1 MDKVGAKAGILAE
14 MARDN
19 SLVPVR
25 HVLAMARKCFCGSL
39 NNIMRTGE
47 LALIRFQTK
56 SKGLLMKIHIQLD
69 IDVDPSELNSYASAF
84 VVALQRIA
92 DELPQKDSSSE
103 CKQPTPAKPAPAAET
118 TCPEPLGSI
127 PDREMIQG
135 YLDALRTD
143 EQHPRT
149 IPALTAFLLTPKES
163 SRRLERLQMLLE
175 LLFNNFLLNINITE
189 QVLHPL
195 FRGLFLLPATF
206 QQVIHNFFVTR
217 VHHRLVKTI
226 RVYHKQPSELLSNIV
241 LLSRAS
247 CMLVSSGYLAP
258 KLVFK
263 TVVDFLD
270 SEQSCIPAIVLFSF
284 LDGICSDRLEQS
296 VPPQTLADLRRRVN
310 GLLSDPRMSDI
321 QAKLAILAGRIGG
334 KAQPMADDQDGSETD
349 DSLESL
355 LPDARMISPP
365 PLSDSLYEGPLSA
378 ELTEEL
384 PSPAPVLPPEPEEPE
399 MPDMPEPVEATEE
412 TPAAVADETAQ
423 EAPKEEEAHKEEE
436 VVPSEDDK
444 ALLDDLPVPSIV
456 TQYQRYRTAGK
467 KATPKERIQAKK
479 YTDACSLH
487 GHTTLA
493 RSVTIDE
500 CGVVVSVGPDKVVS
514 HSEHG
519 LPCDSFKVQ
528 LPAVEGSGDDQ
539 IRTPILVAV
548 SGPYLAVAAVAMDIH
563 KFGWATVSVYRRSG
577 GGHWTY
583 LATTR
588 LDNVPAVTALAGV
601 RGGFIAA
608 TCRRQGVD
616 IVPSLDLVAVNT
628 EGGCV
633 LTRLSAVGPH
643 EISNLAV
650 APDGKHYS
658 FVTTDGALTVGSIDK
673 ASHIAVDSNA
683 TAGHPVISITMPAED
698 TVVFG
703 TTEDGGMVCVYS
715 AKERRV
721 LQMSPSAR
729 PPLSIASVDNDRLAV
744 ITDSSLIIYHTLSNS
759 ITNGPLNGVYSG
771 GVVWN
776 KTTGVISTMVGEKAR
791 VAQFKPCWD
800 ME

>member
-1 MDKVGAKAGILAE
+1 
-14 MARDN
+14 
-19 SLVPVR
+19 
-25 HVLAMARKCFCGSL
+25 
-39 NNIMRTGE
+39 MR
-47 LALIRFQTK
+47 
-56 SKGLLMKIHIQLD
+56 IHLQLD
-69 IDVDPSELNSYASAF
+69 LDLEPDELNSYAGAF
-84 VVALQRIA
+84 VVALQRITE
-92 DELPQKDSSSE
+92 ELQQKSTEMKASKTESE
-103 CKQPTPAKPAPAAET
+103 PSAPISPKRFTDTKPHE
-118 TCPEPLGSI
+118 GS
-127 PDREMIQG
+127 PPRDLTDREFIHEF
-135 YLDALRTD
+135 LEALRND
-143 EQHPRT
+143 EHHART
-149 IPALTAFLLTPKES
+149 IPALTSFLLSPKES
-163 SRRLERLQMLLE
+163 PRRLERLQMLLE

-321 QAKLAILAGRIGG
+321 QAKLTMLAGRVG
-334 KAQPMADDQDGSETD
+334 ATETADPRGPESVLSDADTCDSD
-349 DSLESL
+349 DSLDAASL
-355 LPDARMISPP
+355 SVTPRFTARDVIEIPDLDPVDGVASDD
-365 PLSDSLYEGPLSA
+365 PLD
-378 ELTEEL
+378 
-384 PSPAPVLPPEPEEPE
+384 V
-399 MPDMPEPVEATEE
+399 V
-412 TPAAVADETAQ
+412 Q
-423 EAPKEEEAHKEEE
+423 EARVMSDFTE
-436 VVPSEDDK
+436 SSLSNDDIT
-444 ALLDDLPVPSIV
+444 DDECTDSDESDATTAGTADRGVPVPSLL
-456 TQYQRYRTAGK
+456 TRYQRYRTAGK

-493 RSVTIDE
+493 RSIAIDE
-500 CGVVVSVGPDKVVS
+500 CGSVVSVGPDKVVS

-539 IRTPILVAV
+539 IRTPVLVAA
-548 SGPYLAVAAVAMDIH
+548 SGPYLAVAAVALDIH

-616 IVPSLDLVAVNT
+616 LVPSLDLVAVNT

-633 LTRLSAVGPH
+633 FTRLSAVGPH
-643 EISNLAV
+643 EISNMAV

-715 AKERRV
+715 AKERAV
-721 LQMSPSAR
+721 VQHAATQQT
-729 PPLSIASVDNDRLAV
+729 PLSIVSVDSDRLAV
-744 ITDSSLIIYHTLSNS
+744 STDANLVIYHTPSNS
-759 ITNGPLNGVYSG
+759 ITNGPLREVYSG